1 MISPGK
7 PFCNKVEKC
16 LIITGGLDYMN
27 VGFLLLDLVNLL
39 FLFKTTSQSQL
50 VQLLWLGF
58 RKDHGQDY
66 ISKLSFTFGCTQD
79 WSRDDPNK

>member
-27 VGFLLLDLVNLL
+27 VGFLLGDFIIFIQNHFSVTACLAPLVR
-39 FLFKTTSQSQL
+39 F
-50 VQLLWLGF
+50 
-58 RKDHGQDY
+58 
-66 ISKLSFTFGCTQD
+66 
-79 WSRDDPNK
+79 

>member
-50 VQLLWLGF
+50 V
-58 RKDHGQDY
+58 
-66 ISKLSFTFGCTQD
+66 
-79 WSRDDPNK
+79 